1 MYKPAVFLLSPQR
14 GHCHGCSAHLA
25 GSLKSWLQVP
35 GSQGKPPRSKSGFV
49 VVINIIIII
58 AKAVAKPQ
66 ISNLSIAYTRR
77 HKAKLHQGSGSLWEG
92 LMGTSRHHA
101 HPPGNELDE
110 LAKK

>member
-1 MYKPAVFLLSPQR
+1 MDKPAVLLLSPQR
-14 GHCHGCSAHLA
+14 GHCYGCSAHLA

-49 VVINIIIII
+49 VVVINIIII

-66 ISNLSIAYTRR
+66 ISSLSIAYTQCRR
-77 HKAKLHQGSGSLWEG
+77 AKLHQGSGSLWEG

-101 HPPGNELDE
+101 H
-110 LAKK
+110 LARR